1 VAKKKLLGELLI
13 EKKAIHRDQLEE
25 AINSQVVFGGRLGT
39 NLIELG
45 YLKEQSLGKFLAEK
59 HGVPYIPPD
68 KLTRIDPKTI
78 KAVPKNI
85 AIKHKVIP
93 IKVEDKKIHLIMLD
107 PSDFQAIDEI
117 GFALNRVIK
126 PYVIPEIRLLA
137 LLEKFY
143 GLKRDL
149 RYITLS
155 RADTEEFLKGR
166 KEEAP
171 PPVPEMHRAPA
182 APSSKPKAG
191 PATKDVFEL
200 PKGED
205 LMPEEEFEKIA
216 ISTQKPPATPP
227 QEEVLELSDEAEEVE
242 LVPIKE
248 EAPKPVPIREE
259 PREPTPIREEHPQPV
274 PIQEEAQQPV
284 PVQEEPPQPVT
295 YQEEAQQP
303 VSTQEEIQQPVPS
316 VQLDEGDMLDSAILQ
331 ELEKS
336 LVSGKLPTMAPAQEL
351 PAEGHEVEQEPEQ
364 EVEQEPLTALSFD
377 EATNKLNTALSR
389 DDIASA
395 VIGLAL
401 SRFQRAIL
409 FTVQRGLIIGWD
421 GHGQDLEKGIAGNLA
436 IPLTLPSSFKLVYDT
451 NSFFLGSF
459 PSTPVNDGFLKA
471 ISPKGKPR
479 SSILIPILFKG
490 KIVNILYGDNG
501 LEDAPSDI
509 GELLILAQ
517 KIPLAFEKLVQK
529 RKEMAS

>member
-1 VAKKKLLGELLI
+1 MAKKKLLGEILL

-59 HGVPYIPPD
+59 HGVPYVPPD

-93 IKVEDKKIHLIMLD
+93 IKVEDKKIHLLMLD

-126 PYVIPEIRLLA
+126 PYAIPEIRLLA
-137 LLEKFY
+137 MLEKFY

-171 PPVPEMHRAPA
+171 PPLPEMRRAPT
-182 APSSKPKAG
+182 APPSKPKAG

-216 ISTQKPPATPP
+216 MATQKPPAPP

-242 LVPIKE
+242 LVPVRE
-248 EAPKPVPIREE
+248 ETPQPAPVREE
-259 PREPTPIREEHPQPV
+259 PPQPV
-274 PIQEEAQQPV
+274 PIHEEAQQPIPVQEEPQQPVTFQEEAQQPV

-295 YQEEAQQP
+295 YQEEAQQHA
-303 VSTQEEIQQPVPS
+303 PS
-316 VQLDEGDMLDSAILQ
+316 AQLDDVILDSSILQ

-336 LVSGKLPTMAPAQEL
+336 LVSGKIPMAPAQESL
-351 PAEGHEVEQEPEQ
+351 PEEQEVEQEPEQ
-364 EVEQEPLTALSFD
+364 EVEQQVHTALSFD
-377 EATNKLNTALSR
+377 EATNKINTAVSR
-389 DDIASA
+389 DDIATA
-395 VIGLAL
+395 VLGLAL

-409 FTVQRGLIIGWD
+409 FTVQRGLIMGWD

-436 IPLTLPSSFKLVYDT
+436 IPLTLPSTFKLVFDT

>member
-1 VAKKKLLGELLI
+1 VAKEKLLGELLV
-13 EKKAIHRDQLEE
+13 EKKVIHRDQLEE

-85 AIKHKVIP
+85 AIKHKIVP
-93 IKVEDKKIHLIMLD
+93 IKVEDKKIHLLMLD

-126 PYVIPEIRLLA
+126 PYAIPEIRLLA

-155 RADTEEFLKGR
+155 RTDTEEFLKGR

-171 PPVPEMHRAPA
+171 PPLPEMRWAPTT
-182 APSSKPKAG
+182 PPSKPKAG

-216 ISTQKPPATPP
+216 LATQKPPAPP

-242 LVPIKE
+242 LVPVQE
-248 EAPKPVPIREE
+248 EAPQPVTIQEE
-259 PREPTPIREEHPQPV
+259 PQQPV
-274 PIQEEAQQPV
+274 PIQEDVQQP
-284 PVQEEPPQPVT
+284 
-295 YQEEAQQP
+295 
-303 VSTQEEIQQPVPS
+303 IPS
-316 VQLDEGDMLDSAILQ
+316 VKLDEIILDASILQ
-331 ELEKS
+331 ELERS
-336 LVSGKLPTMAPAQEL
+336 LVSGKIPMAPPQEL
-351 PAEGHEVEQEPEQ
+351 PPEEQ
-364 EVEQEPLTALSFD
+364 EVEQEVEQVVHTALSFD
-377 EATNKLNTALSR
+377 EAAQKINSALSR
-389 DDIASA
+389 DDIATA
-395 VIGLAL
+395 VLGLAL
-401 SRFQRAIL
+401 SKFQRVIL
-409 FTVQRGLIIGWD
+409 FTVQRGLIMGWD
-421 GHGQDLEKGIAGNLA
+421 GHGQDLEEGIAGNLA
-436 IPLTLPSSFKLVYDT
+436 IPLTLPSTFKLVYDT
-451 NSFFLGSF
+451 NCHFLGSF

-479 SSILIPILFKG
+479 SSFLIPILFKG

-501 LEDAPSDI
+501 LEDAPTDI

-517 KIPLAFEKLVQK
+517 KIPLAFEKLIQK